1 MRAVVLRLSVLLGLI
16 LVWMLLWGSISVA
29 NFVGGLVVALVI
41 TLLLPLPV
49 VPVEGKVHPLSL
61 LRLLI
66 QMVYWLVRSSIQV
79 AWLAVRPGAP
89 PVSAVLR
96 AHFALKS
103 DLVLAMAVNLINLT
117 PGTIALEVDQARRIV
132 YVHVLN
138 ANTDRA
144 IQEFHA
150 QMATLERLLKTA
162 LERDEDW
169 RPASD
174 KEAA

>member
-89 PVSAVLR
+89 PVS
-96 AHFALKS
+96 
-103 DLVLAMAVNLINLT
+103 
-117 PGTIALEVDQARRIV
+117 
-132 YVHVLN
+132 
-138 ANTDRA
+138 
-144 IQEFHA
+144 
-150 QMATLERLLKTA
+150 
-162 LERDEDW
+162 
-169 RPASD
+169 
-174 KEAA
+174 

>member
-150 QMATLERLLKTA
+150 QMATLERLLTTA

>member
-66 QMVYWLVRSSIQV
+66 QMVS
-79 AWLAVRPGAP
+79 WLAVRPGAP